1 MEEHGVVVENK
12 GATVLIK
19 TERKSACD
27 SCSSSKSCHSI
38 SETEMLIEA
47 DNPVGADVGD
57 MVVYEVG
64 AGSVIKAGMLLYL
77 VPLLSFILGVV
88 LGQGESERFFAEQ
101 NQDLVAGIFGFLLLG
116 AAFVGLKLYGRR
128 LGRDKAYRPHVLK
141 VV

>member
-19 TERKSACD
+19 TERKSSCD
-27 SCSSSKSCHSI
+27 SCASKKLCQSI
-38 SETEMLIEA
+38 GETDMLIEA
-47 DNPVGADVGD
+47 DNPVGANVGD
-57 MVVYEVG
+57 LVVYEVG

-77 VPLLSFILGVV
+77 VPLLSFILGIV
-88 LGQGESERFFAEQ
+88 LGEEASGRFFAGQ
-101 NQDLVAGIFGFLLLG
+101 NPDLVAGIFGFLFLG

-128 LGRDKAYRPHVLK
+128 LERNKAYRPHVLK

>member
-27 SCSSSKSCHSI
+27 SCASRKICYSI
-38 SETEMLIEA
+38 SETEMLIEV

-77 VPLLSFILGVV
+77 VPLLSFILGLV
-88 LGQGESERFFAEQ
+88 LGQGASGRFFAGQ
-101 NQDLVAGIFGFLLLG
+101 NPDLVAGLAGFLFLG

-128 LGRDKAYRPHVLK
+128 LERDKAYRPHVLK

>member
-19 TERKSACD
+19 TERKSACE
-27 SCSSSKSCHSI
+27 SCASKKICHSI
-38 SETEMLIEA
+38 GETDMIIEV

-57 MVVYEVG
+57 MVIYEVG

-77 VPLLSFILGVV
+77 VPLLSFIFGIV
-88 LGQGESERFFAEQ
+88 LGQGASGRFFTEQ
-101 NQDLVAGIFGFLLLG
+101 NPDLIAGIFGFLFLG

-128 LGRDKAYRPHVLK
+128 LERDKAYRPHVLK

>member
-19 TERKSACD
+19 TERKSACE

-57 MVVYEVG
+57 MVVYEIG

-88 LGQGESERFFAEQ
+88 VGESASERFFAEH
-101 NQDLVAGIFGFLLLG
+101 NPDLVDGLSGVLFLG
-116 AAFVGLKLYGRR
+116 AAFIGLKLYGRR
-128 LGRDKAYRPHVLK
+128 LERDKAYRPHVLK

>member
-1 MEEHGVVVENK
+1 MEEQGVVVENR

-19 TERKSACD
+19 TERKSACE
-27 SCSSSKSCHSI
+27 SCASKKSCHSI

-47 DNPVGADVGD
+47 ENPVGAGVGD
-57 MVVYEVG
+57 MVIYEIG

-88 LGQGESERFFAEQ
+88 LGQGASGRFFAGH
-101 NQDLVAGIFGFLLLG
+101 NPDLVAGLSGALFLA

-128 LGRDKAYRPHVLK
+128 FERDKAYRPHVLR